1 MKQCQVIQEIEATQ
15 LKSDIPEFRVGDTV
29 NIHMRIKE
37 GDKERVQTFS
47 GTVIARKGS
56 GLSETLS
63 LYRFSYGAGIE
74 RVFLLNSPLIAKIEV
89 LKTGKVRKA
98 KLYYLRGTS
107 GRKSRVKGDLSFKED
122 SGVAATLPPETTAS
136 ESQPSSG
143 V

>member
-122 SGVAATLPPETTAS
+122 LGVAATLPPETTAS